1 LQHNVQR
8 PHWQNV
14 TWGKAGR
21 YCTPLL
27 ITNYELRITTA
38 NNELSTMKTENV
50 LQQKSFAFAIRIVNA
65 YKYIAKQHGEYVL
78 SKQLLR
84 CGTSIGANV
93 EESIGAQSKAD
104 FISKLSIAYKE
115 TRETIYW
122 INLLHATGYLDD
134 EQKDSILEDAN
145 ELAKIIGKIQITLK
159 NKGFP

>member
-1 LQHNVQR
+1 
-8 PHWQNV
+8 
-14 TWGKAGR
+14 
-21 YCTPLL
+21 
-27 ITNYELRITTA
+27 
-38 NNELSTMKTENV
+38 MKSENV

-65 YKYIAKQHGEYVL
+65 YKYIVKQHSEYVL

-134 EQKDSILEDAN
+134 EQKDSIVEDAN
-145 ELAKIIGKIQITLK
+145 ELAKIIGKIQVTLK
-159 NKGFP
+159 NKPIT